1 MGARSRSR
9 LTTGWPRRRLKRE
22 RSSVKVTALPGDG
35 MLGPELKERRRGRL
49 WT

>member
-1 MGARSRSR
+1 
-9 LTTGWPRRRLKRE
+9 
-22 RSSVKVTALPGDG
+22 VKVTALPGDG